1 MAASGAS
8 TRRFPAA
15 TSRLSATLIRKV
27 RAHLKGGGLIAYPTE
42 SCYGL
47 GCDPRNGRAVQRL
60 LRLKQRPQSRGLL
73 LIADRFERLAPFVAP
88 LDTQKR
94 TSLKQWWPGP
104 VTLLLP
110 ASRRTPRWLRG
121 SHDSIGVR
129 VTAHPEAASLC
140 RRLGMAL
147 VSSSA
152 NRSGLRP
159 LKTYADCARAFG
171 RDVLVLRGKIGKRKS
186 PSTIIDFKSGRLIR
200 K

>member
-1 MAASGAS
+1 MAAGGRSM
-8 TRRFPAA
+8 RRFRAA
-15 TSRLSATLIRKV
+15 ASRLSAALIRKV
-27 RAHLKGGGLIAYPTE
+27 RAHLKSGGLIAYPTE

-47 GCDPRNGRAVQRL
+47 GCDPRNGRAVKHL
-60 LRLKQRPQSRGLL
+60 LQLKQRPQSKGLL

-88 LDTQKR
+88 LDTSER
-94 TSLKQWWPGP
+94 ASLQQWWPGP

-129 VTAHPEAASLC
+129 VTAHPEAAMLC

-159 LKTYADCARAFG
+159 LKTYADCVRSFG
-171 RDVLVLRGKIGKRKS
+171 REALVLRGKIGKRKS
-186 PSTIIDFKSGRLIR
+186 PSTIIDFHSGRLIR

>member
-1 MAASGAS
+1 MTAGGRSM
-8 TRRFPAA
+8 RRFAA
-15 TSRLSATLIRKV
+15 VTFPISASEIRKV
-27 RAHLKGGGLIAYPTE
+27 RAHLKGGGLIAYATE

-47 GCDPRNGRAVQRL
+47 GCDPRNRRAVQRL

-88 LDTQKR
+88 LDAQQR
-94 TSLKQWWPGP
+94 TSLQQWWPGP
-104 VTLLLP
+104 FTLLLP

-140 RRLGMAL
+140 RRLNMAL

-159 LKTYADCARAFG
+159 LKTCADCTRAFG

-186 PSTIIDFKSGRLIR
+186 PSTIIDFKNGRLIR

>member
-1 MAASGAS
+1 MAAGGSL
-8 TRRFPAA
+8 TRRFPVT
-15 TSRLSATLIRKV
+15 TSRLGTTLIRKV
-27 RAHLKGGGLIAYPTE
+27 RAHLKNGGVIAYPTE

-60 LRLKQRPQSRGLL
+60 LRLKQRPQSKGLL
-73 LIADRFERLAPFVAP
+73 LVADRFERLAPFVAA
-88 LDTQKR
+88 LDTQEHA
-94 TSLKQWWPGP
+94 SLKQWWPGP
-104 VTLLLP
+104 FTLLLP
-110 ASRRTPRWLRG
+110 ASRKTPRWLRG
-121 SHDSIGVR
+121 AHDSIGVR

-159 LKTYADCARAFG
+159 LKTYADCTRAFG
-171 RDVLVLRGKIGKRKS
+171 RDALVLRGKIGKRKS
-186 PSTIIDFKSGRLIR
+186 PSTIIDFKNGRLIR

>member
-1 MAASGAS
+1 MPAGGRL

-15 TSRLSATLIRKV
+15 ASRLSAALVREV
-27 RAHLKGGGLIAYPTE
+27 RAHLRHGGLIAYPTE

-47 GCDPRNGRAVQRL
+47 GCDPRNRRAVQRL
-60 LRLKQRPQSRGLL
+60 LRIKQRPQSKGLL

-88 LDTQKR
+88 LDTQER
-94 TSLKQWWPGP
+94 ASLHQWWPGP

-110 ASRRTPRWLRG
+110 ASRKTPCWLRG

-159 LKTYADCARAFG
+159 LKTCADCVRAFG
-171 RDVLVLRGKIGKRKS
+171 REALVLRGKIGKRKS